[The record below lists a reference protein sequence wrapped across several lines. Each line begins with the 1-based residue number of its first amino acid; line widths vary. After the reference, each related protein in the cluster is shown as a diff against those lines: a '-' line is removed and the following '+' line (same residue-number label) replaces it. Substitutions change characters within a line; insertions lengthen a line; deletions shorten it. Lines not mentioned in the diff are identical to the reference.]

1 MESQGY
7 YESWRDKEFSKEYKT
22 IFLLLIFKAS
32 CSQIFGYVGYLM
44 HSSGRRLLDPGTR
57 IVFMYLL
64 YCDVRFWAFIFSTL
78 YVEIFME
85 IDILM
90 SLVHSTVRAV
100 VLRIMAHVLCSDIIL
115 FVVRAFG
122 QKSFA
127 ALKGLRR

>member
-1 MESQGY
+1 
-7 YESWRDKEFSKEYKT
+7 
-22 IFLLLIFKAS
+22 
-32 CSQIFGYVGYLM
+32 
-44 HSSGRRLLDPGTR
+44 
-57 IVFMYLL
+57 
-64 YCDVRFWAFIFSTL
+64 
-78 YVEIFME
+78 ME